1 MALISKSTQNDIT
14 QAATTA
20 LAMGFSESLTNY
32 LAGMGPLSTVLNT
45 KLNQNLFQIGVG
57 ALVLTSAKAG
67 GVRSGIAKT
76 AAIAAGTGMIAS
88 GTYNLFSGIT
98 SNILQGG
105 LNTSLLSGLGS
116 YEGPAISASKRAGL
130 NGLRGVSA
138 GGLGTSMLNPMV

>member
-32 LAGMGPLSTVLNT
+32 LAGVGPLSTVLNT

-67 GVRSGIAKT
+67 RVRGLART
-76 AAIAAGTGMIAS
+76 AAIATGTGMISS
-88 GTYNLFSGIT
+88 GTYNLLSGIT
-98 SNILQGG
+98 SNILQSG
-105 LNTSLLSGLGS
+105 LNTGLLSGLGS
-116 YEGPAISASKRAGL
+116 YEGPAISAANRAGL
-130 NGLRGVSA
+130 NGLRGVG
-138 GGLGTSMLNPMV
+138 GGLGRSMLNPMI

>member
-67 GVRSGIAKT
+67 RVRGLART
-76 AAIAAGTGMIAS
+76 AAIATGTGMIAS

-130 NGLRGVSA
+130 NGLRGVA
-138 GGLGTSMLNPMV
+138 GGGLGTSMLNPMV

>member
-32 LAGMGPLSTVLNT
+32 LSGMGPLSTVLNT
-45 KLNQNLFQIGVG
+45 KLNKDLFQIGVG

-67 GVRSGIAKT
+67 RVRGLARTASIAT
-76 AAIAAGTGMIAS
+76 GTGMIAS
-88 GTYNLFSGIT
+88 GTYSLFSGIT

-105 LNTSLLSGLGS
+105 LNTGLLSGLGS
-116 YEGPAISASKRAGL
+116 YEGPAISAAKRAGL
-130 NGLRGVSA
+130 NGLSGVA
-138 GGLGTSMLNPMV
+138 GGGLGTSMLQPMV

>member
-20 LAMGFSESLTNY
+20 LAMGCSESLTNY

-45 KLNQNLFQIGVG
+45 KLNQNMFQIGVG

-67 GVRSGIAKT
+67 RVRGLART
-76 AAIAAGTGMIAS
+76 AAIATGTGMIAS

>member
-1 MALISKSTQNDIT
+1 
-14 QAATTA
+14 
-20 LAMGFSESLTNY
+20 MGFSESLTSY

-67 GVRSGIAKT
+67 RVRGLART
-76 AAIAAGTGMIAS
+76 AAIATGTGMIAS

-105 LNTSLLSGLGS
+105 LNTGLLSGLGS

-130 NGLRGVSA
+130 NGLRGA
-138 GGLGTSMLNPMV
+138 GGGLGRSMLQPMI

>member
-67 GVRSGIAKT
+67 RVRGLART
-76 AAIAAGTGMIAS
+76 AAIATGTGMIAS